1 VAKKA
6 HSVMLHSPMHSTTN
20 NSSSSSSKHLT
31 AAAAEKLPVAVVI
44 AEVVQQA
51 KPAAVQPTAGT
62 TSSLFS
68 QSSLQ
73 DDFLQSDLGTCVPY
87 HRYHICYSGC
97 HHCVCKL
104 MQALLILALSEP
116 SSACT

>member
-6 HSVMLHSPMHSTTN
+6 HSVMLHSPIHSTTT
-20 NSSSSSSKHLT
+20 SSSSTSKHLT

-51 KPAAVQPTAGT
+51 KPATVQPTAST
-62 TSSLFS
+62 TSSLFG

-73 DDFLQSDLGTCVPY
+73 DDFLQSDLGTCVLRN
-87 HRYHICYSGC
+87 HHICYSGG
-97 HHCVCKL
+97 HHCV
-104 MQALLILALSEP
+104 
-116 SSACT
+116 

>member
-6 HSVMLHSPMHSTTN
+6 HSVMLHSPMHST
-20 NSSSSSSKHLT
+20 SSSSSTSKHLT

-51 KPAAVQPTAGT
+51 KRAAVQPTAGT
-62 TSSLFS
+62 ASSLFS

-73 DDFLQSDLGTCVPY
+73 DDFLQSDLGT
-87 HRYHICYSGC
+87 SS
-97 HHCVCKL
+97 L
-104 MQALLILALSEP
+104 QLL
-116 SSACT
+116 SSLQ